1 MMLSESATAQ
11 FSLTSTTGT
20 QGSLVYHYD
29 ISVTDTGTTNI
40 GTFWFAWIPGE
51 DFLPHAPQSE
61 GNPTGWGSVPTGG
74 GIYDGSA
81 IQWVASSNAITPGH
95 TLDGFAFTSSDSP
108 TVLAGKSPFY
118 PTTDILTS
126 FVYAEAPEAPGD
138 LGSRFTVAAVPTTAA
153 TTTTLA
159 SSQPGITV
167 GSSVTITA
175 TVAPVTSNGSTPTG
189 TVSFSED
196 GTALG
201 SIAVQSDG
209 TAQLMTSALPI
220 GSDPITAVYS
230 GDANFATSTSTAL
243 SETVTGGSA
252 LTTTSLSETISR
264 TTIPASAA
272 AGAKSRAL
280 VVVKISN
287 GGNIITPGK
296 TTVSLYASQSGFVD
310 GAASRMNFVIPPL
323 RIRPGKFAL
332 VVLPAKQIP
341 AVAAGMYTI
350 LVQVIDANG
359 GTSTVTSGV
368 LNITSA

>member
-1 MMLSESATAQ
+1 VTTPAPLATSITRSTLPASIVAGFAVPAAVVLDVTNVSANTLKSDKVTVEVFASTNGVIDNSSIELAHTPRLLNLKSRK
-11 FSLTSTTGT
+11 FLPVGLPFPIAPATLPIGTYTVLTRVVEPSGNNDDSTTG
-20 QGSLVYHYD
+20 
-29 ISVTDTGTTNI
+29 
-40 GTFWFAWIPGE
+40 
-51 DFLPHAPQSE
+51 
-61 GNPTGWGSVPTGG
+61 PTLTV
-74 GIYDGSA
+74 
-81 IQWVASSNAITPGH
+81 QTP
-95 TLDGFAFTSSDSP
+95 
-108 TVLAGKSPFY
+108 V
-118 PTTDILTS
+118 
-126 FVYAEAPEAPGD
+126 V
-138 LGSRFTVAAVPTTAA
+138 
-153 TTTTLA
+153 
-159 SSQPGITV
+159 
-167 GSSVTITA
+167 
-175 TVAPVTSNGSTPTG
+175 
-189 TVSFSED
+189 
-196 GTALG
+196 
-201 SIAVQSDG
+201 
-209 TAQLMTSALPI
+209 
-220 GSDPITAVYS
+220 
-230 GDANFATSTSTAL
+230 
-243 SETVTGGSA
+243 
-252 LTTTSLSETISR
+252 SLSETISR